1 MSKVNVKIVVGAN
14 YGDEGK
20 GLATDFFAR
29 KASGKC
35 LNVLYNG
42 GPQRGHTVELKGGK
56 RHVFHHFGSGT
67 FANAHTLFDKDFM
80 VNPILFAKE
89 CDELVHDGVDVKCFV
104 SPDCRVTT
112 PYDMIINQIVEITRQ
127 GEKHGSCGCGIWETQ
142 RRYQDGTY
150 SLRYSDMVRLNDS
163 QLLEYIH
170 SIAEDYFY
178 EQMKFYGIEE
188 IPEAYKDLI
197 GNDTMERHYINDLR
211 YMQQKSKCNRLEFVF
226 NDYQT
231 IIFEGGQGLAL
242 SETNFLAYPHTTPSS
257 TGSVVPI
264 KRIATIHADL
274 DVEVCYVTRSYF
286 TRHGAGP
293 FPTECTKSEINSSIE
308 DATNVT
314 NEFQDSIRY
323 GRFSKDEFYNRVFN
337 DMIPSN
343 IPTCEVRRNLMV
355 THLNYT
361 NGDIFGDCDLKDM
374 ETFFETVYKS
384 STKFSEDITC

>member
-29 KASGKC
+29 NASGKF

-42 GPQRGHTVELKGGK
+42 GPQRGHTVELKDGK

-67 FANAHTLFDKDFM
+67 FANAHTFFDKDFI
-80 VNPILFAKE
+80 VNPIFFAKE
-89 CDELVHDGVDVKCFV
+89 YDELAHEGVNEKCFV

-127 GEKHGSCGCGIWETQ
+127 GGKHGSCGCGIWETQ

-150 SLRYSDMVRLNDS
+150 SLRYSDMVRMNDS
-163 QLLEYIH
+163 HLLEYIH

-178 EQMKFYGIEE
+178 EQMKFYGVEE
-188 IPEAYKDLI
+188 IPEAYKGLI

-211 YMQQKSKCNRLEFVF
+211 YMQQKSKCNLLESMF
-226 NDYQT
+226 NEYQT

-242 SETNFLAYPHTTPSS
+242 SETNLSAYPYTTPSN
-257 TGSVVPI
+257 TGSVVPV
-264 KRIATIHADL
+264 KRIATITDDL
-274 DVEVCYVTRSYF
+274 DVELCYVTRSYF

-293 FPTECTKSEINSSIE
+293 FPTECQKSEINSSIE
-308 DATNVT
+308 DATNVP

-323 GRFSKDEFYNRVFN
+323 GKFSKDEFLYRIFEDIRESDVLTSK
-337 DMIPSN
+337 IKRS
-343 IPTCEVRRNLMV
+343 LMV

-361 NGDIFGDCDLKDM
+361 NGDIFGNFDLKGLEKM
-374 ETFFETVYKS
+374 FRTVYKS
-384 STKFSEDITC
+384 KTKFSTDIFY

>member
-29 KASGKC
+29 NASGKC

-42 GPQRGHTVELKGGK
+42 GPQRGHTVELKDGK

-67 FANAHTLFDKDFM
+67 FANAHTFFDKDFI
-80 VNPILFAKE
+80 VNPIFFAKE
-89 CDELVHDGVDVKCFV
+89 YDELAHEGVNEKCFV

-127 GEKHGSCGCGIWETQ
+127 GGKHGSCGCGIWETQ

-150 SLRYSDMVRLNDS
+150 SLRYSDMVRMNDS
-163 QLLEYIH
+163 HLLKYIH

-178 EQMKFYGIEE
+178 EQMKFYGVEE
-188 IPEAYKDLI
+188 IPEAYKGLI

-211 YMQQKSKCNRLEFVF
+211 YMQQKSKCNLLESMF
-226 NDYQT
+226 NEYQT

-242 SETNFLAYPHTTPSS
+242 SETNLSAYPYTTPSN
-257 TGSVVPI
+257 TGSVVPV
-264 KRIATIHADL
+264 KRIATITDDF
-274 DVEVCYVTRSYF
+274 DVELCYVTRSYF

-293 FPTECTKSEINSSIE
+293 FPTECQKSEINSSIE
-308 DATNVT
+308 DSTNVP

-323 GRFSKDEFYNRVFN
+323 GKFSKDEFCYRIFEDIRESDVLTSK
-337 DMIPSN
+337 IKRS
-343 IPTCEVRRNLMV
+343 LMV

-361 NGDIFGDCDLKDM
+361 NGDIFGNFDLKGLEKM
-374 ETFFETVYKS
+374 FRTVYKS
-384 STKFSEDITC
+384 KTKFSTDIFY

>member
-1 MSKVNVKIVVGAN
+1 MNKVDVKIVVGAN

-29 KASGKC
+29 NVSGKC

-42 GPQRGHTVELKGGK
+42 GPQRGHTVETKDGK

-67 FANAHTLFDKDFM
+67 FAKAHPLFDKDFM
-80 VNPILFAKE
+80 VNPILFVKE
-89 CDELVHDGVDVKCFV
+89 YDELVNNGVDVKCFI

-142 RRYQDGTY
+142 RRYDDGMY
-150 SLRYSDMVRLNDS
+150 SLRYSDMYRLNDS

-170 SIAEDYFY
+170 SIAENYFY

-188 IPEAYKDLI
+188 IPEAYKYLI
-197 GNDTMERHYINDLR
+197 GNGTMERHYVNDLR
-211 YMQQKSKCNRLEFVF
+211 YMQQKSKCSRLESLCD
-226 NDYQT
+226 DYKT

-242 SETNFLAYPHTTPSS
+242 CETNLSAYPYTTPSK
-257 TGSVVPI
+257 TGSVIPI
-264 KRIATIHADL
+264 KRIETIHADM

-293 FPTECTKSEINSSIE
+293 FPTECQKSEINSCIK
-308 DATNVT
+308 DCTNVP

-323 GRFSKDEFYNRVFN
+323 GKFSKEEFYDRVFN
-337 DMIPSN
+337 DILVSDN
-343 IPTCEVRRNLMV
+343 SSFKIKRNLMV

-361 NGDIFGDCDLKDM
+361 NGDVFGDCGLKDL
-374 ETFFETVYKS
+374 EALFSTVYKS
-384 STKFSEDITC
+384 GTKFSKDIHC